1 MVNRKRSWTLPRH
14 LVTVL
19 AVAAVWGHGTRA
31 VEAQTE
37 LTSEQIDL
45 RDAIEERYDVAL
57 LTEGLGLARAEGDGI
72 RMVELRAGTIAIDGV
87 PVTGQE
93 LRERLG
99 DDADLILR
107 LSYVDA
113 AARLAMFGARS
124 PEIGIEAPPPIAPVA
139 PPEPASPPETVP
151 EVARPEQPTNADRE
165 RQTTLSEIVRF
176 GGSVR
181 VAVDER
187 VNGDV
192 VVIGGSAVV
201 DGAVT
206 GDVVVVGGSARFG
219 PEAYVRGEVVVVGGS
234 VEQAPTAEVRRG
246 ITNVG
251 FGMPFGGRRGLSG
264 PGGWFGPRSFQVW
277 DLAGTLVRLVFLAL
291 IGCVV
296 VFAARGTVER
306 VAARSAAEP
315 VKAGLVGF
323 LAQVLFVPVLVVAS
337 VLLAISII
345 GIPLL
350 VLIPFVLIAVL
361 IAMVVGFT
369 GIVKG
374 LGRWLG
380 ARMGREAPPIYLSV
394 WIGIALLLIP
404 TLAGE
409 ALNLAGGSLGVFA
422 LALSLTGLFVEYAAW
437 TTGIGAIILNQ
448 FGSPLPSTAGG
459 PPVPDVTPSASGAE
473 PPVASGAA
481 EVPEAPEARPYDPE

>member
-1 MVNRKRSWTLPRH
+1 MVNRKRSWTLPQH
-14 LVTVL
+14 LVAVL

-57 LTEGLGLARAEGDGI
+57 LTEGLGLARAERDGI

-113 AARLAMFGARS
+113 ATRLAMFGARS
-124 PEIGIEAPPPIAPVA
+124 PEIEIEAPPPIAPVA
-139 PPEPASPPETVP
+139 PPAPPSPPETVP
-151 EVARPEQPTNADRE
+151 EVTRPEQPTNADLE

-176 GGSVR
+176 GGLVR

-187 VNGDV
+187 VSGDV

-201 DGAVT
+201 DGEVT

-234 VEQAPTAEVRRG
+234 VERAPTAEVRRG

-323 LAQVLFVPVLVVAS
+323 LAQVLFVPVLVVAI

-350 VLIPFVLIAVL
+350 VLIPFVLIAVCSS
-361 IAMVVGFT
+361 
-369 GIVKG
+369 
-374 LGRWLG
+374 RWL
-380 ARMGREAPPIYLSV
+380 
-394 WIGIALLLIP
+394 
-404 TLAGE
+404 
-409 ALNLAGGSLGVFA
+409 
-422 LALSLTGLFVEYAAW
+422 
-437 TTGIGAIILNQ
+437 
-448 FGSPLPSTAGG
+448 
-459 PPVPDVTPSASGAE
+459 SASRASSKAWDAGWE
-473 PPVASGAA
+473 PAWAARPRRSIRASG
-481 EVPEAPEARPYDPE
+481 EVDPIGWTADRRC